1 MVISHRIDV
10 LGVIAHDTLD
20 HDECYPLGLPG
31 TLIFCEIE
39 LPTKFP
45 DPQYQRY
52 DLVLLN
58 RHAHNIT

>member
-10 LGVIAHDTLD
+10 LRVIAHTLD
-20 HDECYPLGLPG
+20 HDECYPLGLG

-39 LPTKFP
+39 LPTHFP

-52 DLVLLN
+52 DLVLN
-58 RHAHNIT
+58 RHAHNLIG